1 MTHSDATELLPGQCS
16 FLRIRCRAAEPMD
29 KVRALGEA
37 ALASEDGRTALALH
51 ERLSNELAAHEAAT
65 VQEWHGVMAQTSDQ
79 KLKQPLLRSVQ

>member
-1 MTHSDATELLPGQCS
+1 MLAKSLPGQSS
-16 FLRIRCRAAEPMD
+16 FLRIRCPAEPMD

-51 ERLSNELAAHEAAT
+51 ERLSDELAAHEAAT
-65 VQEWHGVMAQTSDQ
+65 VQEWHGIMAETSDQ